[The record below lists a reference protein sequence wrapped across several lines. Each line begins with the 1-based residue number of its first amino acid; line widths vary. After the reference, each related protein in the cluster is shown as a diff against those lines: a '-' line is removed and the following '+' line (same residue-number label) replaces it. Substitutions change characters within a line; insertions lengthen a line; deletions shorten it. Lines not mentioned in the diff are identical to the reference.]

1 MHSLRA
7 AMTPYDICKAGTN
20 RYQFWVHGDF
30 HEVTSGGP
38 EGEHDVQYEC
48 RSFLSD
54 VYSLSEQEAIAWIE
68 ANHER
73 LYTKMCAIE
82 DGELAQKSLD
92 ESDYKVIK
100 CMEGGLDIE
109 AEYPGLIAQRNEWR
123 DQVNVMRSLAM
134 VQSRMI

>member
-1 MHSLRA
+1 MQSIRA
-7 AMTPYDICKAGTN
+7 SNARYDICRVGTN

-30 HEVTSGGP
+30 HEIAPAGI
-38 EGEHDVQYEC
+38 EDDIQYEC

-54 VYSLSEQEAIAWIE
+54 VYSLSDQEVIAWIE
-68 ANHER
+68 TNHEM

-123 DQVNVMRSLAM
+123 EQVNVMKAYGGRK
-134 VQSRMI
+134 